1 MILFHKLR
9 YKNFLSTGDAFT
21 EIDFKS
27 STSTLVTGTNGAGK
41 STMLDA
47 LSFCLFNKAHRR
59 IAKPQLVNSV
69 NQKNCVTEVEFTVG
83 SNDYMIRRGIAPATF
98 EIYING
104 SMVDQSSTAR
114 DYQLF
119 LEQNIL
125 KFNYKTF
132 RQVVILGSAGFTPF
146 MELSALAR
154 REVSETLLDMNMFS
168 SMNGIL
174 KGEISTIKSEL
185 SGLVFDDKKIE
196 SERKLTADHIKK
208 MESMSDTILREKSD
222 KITELS
228 HEGIALLESVRIANA
243 EIEKKQEEFTA
254 LTKDIRG
261 SMVNLR
267 DDLSSLRTQKKIAVK
282 EISLLENNSN
292 CPTCKQDIDD
302 DFRGTRVNVL
312 HETVETADAN
322 IDVADA
328 EIAKLQKIEDD
339 LEAMRVEIQ
348 EASRNVSADNARL
361 QSISGQVKELQA
373 QIQQLESSGDDL
385 EESRRRLAEL
395 TTKQRTNKISMDK
408 LSEDIKYSL
417 VVAEMLKDSGIKT
430 KIIKQYLPV
439 INKCMNDYLQI
450 LDFFVLFEMDENF
463 NETILSRHRDGF
475 SYASFSQGEKTKID
489 LAMLFTWRQVARMK
503 NSVSTNLLILDEVFD
518 SSLDDD
524 GTENLMKVLNSL
536 DVDSNTFVISHKGH
550 LLAEKFENGLK
561 FEKVNNFSVMKK
573 EA

>member
-9 YKNFLSTGDAFT
+9 YMNFLSAGDNFT
-21 EIDFKS
+21 EIDFMAS
-27 STSTLVTGTNGAGK
+27 PSTLVTGTNGAGK

-47 LSFCLFNKAHRR
+47 LSFCLFGKAHRK
-59 IAKPQLVNSV
+59 INKPQLCNSV

-168 SMNGIL
+168 SINGIL

-185 SGLVFDDKKIE
+185 SGLAFDDKKIE

-208 MESMSDTILREKSD
+208 MESMSDTFLREKSD

-261 SMVNLR
+261 SMVTLR

-302 DFRGTRVNVL
+302 DFRDTRVNVL

-408 LSEDIKYSL
+408 LSED
-417 VVAEMLKDSGIKT
+417 
-430 KIIKQYLPV
+430 
-439 INKCMNDYLQI
+439 
-450 LDFFVLFEMDENF
+450 
-463 NETILSRHRDGF
+463 
-475 SYASFSQGEKTKID
+475 
-489 LAMLFTWRQVARMK
+489 
-503 NSVSTNLLILDEVFD
+503 
-518 SSLDDD
+518 
-524 GTENLMKVLNSL
+524 
-536 DVDSNTFVISHKGH
+536 
-550 LLAEKFENGLK
+550 
-561 FEKVNNFSVMKK
+561 SVMI
-573 EA
+573 AACR